1 MRSFFGSN
9 DEAIIRA
16 KNEQIHALT
25 EALELE
31 QYQNNLKITELLESN
46 KSKEKEISELKQTIE
61 RLQHDYDQ
69 NTKNYQVE
77 FERNQTM
84 VAENNELK
92 EEIERMKQSISSSIY
107 FCKNAATNLFQN
119 LNFNLYAQK
128 TKEPNKATK

>member
-31 QYQNNLKITELLESN
+31 EYQNNLRITELSESN
-46 KSKEKEISELKQTIE
+46 KSKEAEISDLKRTIE
-61 RLQHDYDQ
+61 QLQHDYDQ

-92 EEIERMKQSISSSIY
+92 AEIERMKQSMSSSIY
-107 FCKNAATNLFQN
+107 FCKNAAKNLFQN